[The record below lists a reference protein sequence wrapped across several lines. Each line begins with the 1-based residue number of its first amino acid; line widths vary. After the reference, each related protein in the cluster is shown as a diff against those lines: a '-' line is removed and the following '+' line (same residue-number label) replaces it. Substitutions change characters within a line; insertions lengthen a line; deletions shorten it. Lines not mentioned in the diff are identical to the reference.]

1 MIIVKNLT
9 KYIHGEPLFEKVSF
23 KLHRGN
29 KIGLVGPNGSGKSTI
44 LKIIKGEVEMDGGS
58 VKIENERI
66 GYLPQQLTSQDTNLS
81 PGQKTRK
88 ALEEIMLSSPT
99 FLLLDEPTNHLDLKG
114 LEWLEDFIQN
124 FKGGVLIVSHD
135 RRLLDKTVSKIL
147 EIDSANK
154 AFAEY
159 AGGYTDYVLEKE
171 VKLQKQ
177 EANYERQQK
186 EKRRMELWLALKKQE
201 AHVHPDPAKGRK
213 IRAMEKRLQ
222 REIYDQ
228 EIINPK
234 DTKTIKDLDL
244 RGNAPTAKLLLR
256 IKSLSKSFTDKKI
269 IKDVSFEVRG
279 KEHVLLQG
287 NNGSGKTTL
296 LKIIVGELSSDRGEI
311 KVGDNVNIG
320 YFAQE
325 HESLNPN
332 NTVLQEFS
340 GTDRI
345 IRKDVNPRLILGSF
359 LFSGNDIFKKVSS
372 LSLGE
377 RVRLIFAKLTNQ
389 ENQMLLLDEPTN
401 HLDISS
407 REVIEEAL
415 LTYRGAILVISHDRY
430 FLDRIGIQRKLN
442 LDHGLITEILN

>member
-23 KLHRGN
+23 KLHRGD
-29 KIGLVGPNGSGKSTI
+29 KVGLVGPNGSGKSTI
-44 LKIIKGEVEMDGGS
+44 IKIIQGEIETDDGA

-66 GYLPQQLTSQDTNLS
+66 GYLPQQSLSKDTNFS

-88 ALEEIMLSSPT
+88 ALEEIMISNPT

-114 LEWLEDFIQN
+114 LEWLENFIQE

-135 RRLLDKTVSKIL
+135 RRLLDKTVGRIL
-147 EIDSANK
+147 EIDSANQI
-154 AFAEY
+154 FSEY
-159 AGGYTDYVLEKE
+159 AGGYTDYILEKE
-171 VKLQKQ
+171 TKLQKQ

-201 AHVHPDPAKGRK
+201 AHIHPDPAKGRK

-228 EIINPK
+228 EVINPK
-234 DTKTIKDLDL
+234 DIKTIKNLNL
-244 RGNAPTAKLLLR
+244 RGDTPTAKLLLR
-256 IKSLSKSFTDKKI
+256 VKNLSKSFGDKQV
-269 IKDVSFEVRG
+269 IKDASFEIRG

-287 NNGSGKTTL
+287 DNGSGKTTL
-296 LKIIVGELSSDRGEI
+296 LKIMVGELNPDRGEVKI
-311 KVGDNVNIG
+311 GENVNIG

-325 HESLNPN
+325 HESLNPS
-332 NTVLQEFS
+332 NTVLREFS
-340 GTDRI
+340 ETDRM
-345 IRKDVNPRLILGSF
+345 IRKDANPRLILGSF
-359 LFSGNDIFKKVSS
+359 LFSGTDVFKKVSE

-377 RVRLIFAKLTNQ
+377 RVRLVFAKLTNQ
-389 ENQMLLLDEPTN
+389 ENHILLLDEPTN

-415 LTYRGAILVISHDRY
+415 LEYKSALLVISHDRY
-430 FLDRIGIQRKLN
+430 FLDRIEIQRKLN
-442 LDHGLITEILN
+442 LEHGIMAEIIN